1 MDKKQITIKPRVW
14 MITGATRGLGKA
26 ILNAVLDAGHNVVA
40 ISRSGNITIDK
51 PEYADRVLSLKLDVT
66 EQGETPYQA
75 IVQAALE
82 RFGTIDV
89 LVNNAG
95 HGQFT
100 FFEETVE
107 EQIREVFETNLFG
120 LMRMTRAVLPVMR
133 KHKSGHIMN
142 VSSAAGYSGIGP
154 SIYHTSKFAFTG
166 FSEALAFETAQF
178 GIHVTIVA
186 PGLFRTEF
194 MNFNPVYHN
203 PSRKITDYDLFRTQ
217 LGEFVNHAR
226 GNEPGNPIELGKL
239 LVKVAMS
246 ECPPLHLPVGADAI
260 DTLETHHQIQK
271 NDVDIWRK
279 ESCAT
284 SFPLSNKTD
293 VEANDFFK

>member
-1 MDKKQITIKPRVW
+1 
-14 MITGATRGLGKA
+14 MITGATRGLGRA
-26 ILNAVLDAGHNVVA
+26 ILYAALEAGHNVVT
-40 ISRSGNITIDK
+40 ISRSGNVTLNK
-51 PEYADRVLSLKLDVT
+51 PEYADRLLSLRLDIT
-66 EQGETPYQA
+66 EQGETLYNA
-75 IVQAALE
+75 VVQAALE

-133 KHKSGHIMN
+133 RQRSGHIMN

-154 SIYHTSKFAFTG
+154 SIYHTSKFAVTG
-166 FSEALAFETAQF
+166 FSEALAFETEQF

-194 MNFNPVYHN
+194 MNFNPTYHN
-203 PSRKITDYDLFRTQ
+203 PSRKIDDYNEFRSQ
-217 LGEFVNHAR
+217 LQGFVNHTR
-226 GNEPGNPIELGKL
+226 GNEPGNPATLGRL
-239 LVKVAMS
+239 LVEVAAA
-246 ECPPLHLPVGADAI
+246 ERPPLHLPVGADAI
-260 DTLETHHQIQK
+260 DTLETHHRVQMEEVK
-271 NDVDIWRK
+271 VWHDK
-279 ESCAT
+279 SCAT
-284 SFPLSNKTD
+284 AFPSYGTD
-293 VEANDFFK
+293 TIAKEFFK

>member
-1 MDKKQITIKPRVW
+1 MNNQRMTYKSQVW
-14 MITGATRGLGKA
+14 MITGATRGLGRA
-26 ILNAVLDAGHNVVA
+26 ILHAALEAGHNVIA
-40 ISRSGNITIDK
+40 ISRSGNISLDK
-51 PEYADRVLSLKLDVT
+51 PEYVDRMLSLRLDIT
-66 EQGETPYQA
+66 EPGEAPYEA
-75 IVQAALE
+75 VVQAALD

-107 EQIREVFETNLFG
+107 EQVREVFETNLFG

-133 KHKSGHIMN
+133 RQRSGHIMN

-154 SIYHTSKFAFTG
+154 SIYHTSKFAVTG

-178 GIHVTIVA
+178 GIYVTIVA

-194 MNFNPVYHN
+194 MNYNPAYHN
-203 PSRKITDYDLFRTQ
+203 PSRKIDDYDRFRSQ
-217 LGEFVNHAR
+217 LQGFVSHTR
-226 GNEPGNPIELGKL
+226 GNEQGNPAALGRL
-239 LVKVAMS
+239 LVEVAAS

-260 DTLETHHQIQK
+260 DTLESHHRVQMEE
-271 NDVDIWRK
+271 VEAWREK
-279 ESCAT
+279 SCAT
-284 SFPLSNKTD
+284 AFPSEDTD
-293 VEANDFFK
+293 TSAKEFFK

>member
-1 MDKKQITIKPRVW
+1 MNNQQKTIKPQVW
-14 MITGATRGLGKA
+14 MITGATRGLGRA
-26 ILNAVLDAGHNVVA
+26 ILYAALEAGHNVVT
-40 ISRSGNITIDK
+40 ISRSGNVTLNK
-51 PEYADRVLSLKLDVT
+51 PEYADRLLSLRLDIT
-66 EQGETPYQA
+66 EQGETPYNA
-75 IVQAALE
+75 VVQAALE

-133 KHKSGHIMN
+133 RQRSGHIMN

-154 SIYHTSKFAFTG
+154 SIYHTSKFAVTG
-166 FSEALAFETAQF
+166 FSEALAFETEQF

-194 MNFNPVYHN
+194 MNFNPTYHN
-203 PSRKITDYDLFRTQ
+203 PSRKIDDYNEFRSQ
-217 LGEFVNHAR
+217 LQGFVNHTR
-226 GNEPGNPIELGKL
+226 GSEPGNPATLGRL
-239 LVKVAMS
+239 LVEVGAA
-246 ECPPLHLPVGADAI
+246 ERPPLHLPVGADAI
-260 DTLETHHQIQK
+260 DTLEAHHRVQMEEVK
-271 NDVDIWRK
+271 VWHDK
-279 ESCAT
+279 SCAT
-284 SFPLSNKTD
+284 AFPSEGTD
-293 VEANDFFK
+293 TIAKDFFK

>member
-1 MDKKQITIKPRVW
+1 MNNQQKTIKPQVW
-14 MITGATRGLGKA
+14 MITGATRGLGR
-26 ILNAVLDAGHNVVA
+26 AVLYAALEAGHDVVA
-40 ISRSGNITIDK
+40 ISRSGNVTLNK
-51 PEYADRVLSLKLDVT
+51 PEYADRLLSLRLDIT
-66 EQGETPYQA
+66 EQGETPYNA
-75 IVQAALE
+75 VVQATLE

-107 EQIREVFETNLFG
+107 EQVREVFETNLFG

-133 KHKSGHIMN
+133 RQRSGHIMN

-154 SIYHTSKFAFTG
+154 SIYHTSKFAVTG

-194 MNFNPVYHN
+194 MNYNPSYHS
-203 PSRKITDYDLFRTQ
+203 PSRKIDDYNEFRSQ
-217 LGEFVNHAR
+217 LQEFVNHAR
-226 GNEPGNPIELGKL
+226 GKEPGNPAILGRL
-239 LVKVAMS
+239 LVEVAAA
-246 ECPPLHLPVGADAI
+246 EHPPLHLPVGADAI
-260 DTLETHHQIQK
+260 DTLEAHHRVQMEEVK
-271 NDVDIWRK
+271 VWHGK
-279 ESCAT
+279 SCAT
-284 SFPLSNKTD
+284 AFPLDGTD
-293 VEANDFFK
+293 TIAKEFFK

>member
-1 MDKKQITIKPRVW
+1 MNNQQKTIKPQVW
-14 MITGATRGLGKA
+14 MITGATRGLGRA
-26 ILNAVLDAGHNVVA
+26 ILYAALEAGHNVVT
-40 ISRSGNITIDK
+40 ISRSGNVTLNK
-51 PEYADRVLSLKLDVT
+51 PEYADRLLSLRLDIT
-66 EQGETPYQA
+66 EQGETPYNA
-75 IVQAALE
+75 VVQAALE

-133 KHKSGHIMN
+133 RQRSGHIMN

-154 SIYHTSKFAFTG
+154 SIYHTSKFAVTG
-166 FSEALAFETAQF
+166 FSEALAFETEQF

-194 MNFNPVYHN
+194 MNFNPTYHN
-203 PSRKITDYDLFRTQ
+203 PSRKIDDYNEFRSQ
-217 LGEFVNHAR
+217 LQGFVNHTR
-226 GNEPGNPIELGKL
+226 GNEPGNPATLGRL
-239 LVKVAMS
+239 LVEVAAA
-246 ECPPLHLPVGADAI
+246 ERPPLHLPVGADAI
-260 DTLETHHQIQK
+260 DTLETHHRVQTEEVK
-271 NDVDIWRK
+271 VWHDK
-279 ESCAT
+279 SCAT
-284 SFPLSNKTD
+284 AFPPEGTD
-293 VEANDFFK
+293 TIAKEFFK